1 MYSFVLRR
9 ALLAL
14 PTLLGVTLVV
24 FATIKLIPGDP
35 LTSLLGPAA
44 TPEARRELAE
54 RLGLHE
60 PVPLQYLTWLR
71 HAVAG
76 DLGTSIARQRP
87 VSEILA
93 AALGNT
99 LILAAAAF
107 ALAVAGGLALGAAGA
122 AFPGR
127 FPGRICDALSTVAVS
142 APQYAVALVLVV
154 LAVGRLPTGGM
165 HDAFDPGGVGDL
177 LLHLVLPS
185 AAAALVPM
193 GLIART
199 ARTVLAD
206 LLGGGLVEHLRACGL
221 PERVVLAHA
230 AHNAVPSLLT
240 IGGLQ
245 LAYLVEGAVFVET
258 VFSWP
263 GLGSALFQALSQR
276 DLPVVEAGVLAVA
289 VCFVG
294 VNLLVDT
301 AHAAVDPRVRS

>member
-9 ALLAL
+9 TLLAL

-24 FATIKLIPGDP
+24 FVTITLIPGDP
-35 LTSLLGPAA
+35 VSSLLGPAA
-44 TPEARRELAE
+44 PPRARQELAE
-54 RLGLHE
+54 RLGLHD
-60 PVPLQYLTWLR
+60 PLPLRYLTWLR
-71 HAVAG
+71 HVVAG

-87 VSEILA
+87 VTEILA

-107 ALAVAGGLALGAAGA
+107 ALAVLGGVALGAAGA

-127 FPGRICDALSTVAVS
+127 WPGRICDALATVAVS
-142 APQYAVALVLVV
+142 APQYAVALILVA

-165 HDAFDPGGVGDL
+165 RDPFTPGGLGDL
-177 LLHLVLPS
+177 LLHLILPS
-185 AAAALVPM
+185 VAAALVPL
-193 GLIART
+193 GLIARM
-199 ARTVLAD
+199 ARTVLGD
-206 LLGGGLVEHLRACGL
+206 LLAGDLVEHLRARGL
-221 PERVVLAHA
+221 PERRVLAHA

-276 DLPVVEAGVLAVA
+276 DLPVVEAGVLVVA

-301 AHAAVDPRVRS
+301 AHAAVDPRVRT